1 MRTSIMCISITKF
14 PEIIIFLFL
23 VGIFSLD
30 FKREFRRC
38 CCCLQAKARQEEVAT
53 RILRQHSVHQ
63 NTTSSAICKPAK
75 NHRGKKDYEHIC
87 MKERDNV
94 SSGREESF
102 ISKNYLWRPRT
113 LIYEYTDIYKSLSW
127 VKSLYV
133 LLLLLNESVVVIY
146 NRSHLH
152 CNSFILEY
160 IIHYYIYGCEIY

>member
-1 MRTSIMCISITKF
+1 MISIYLYCTKKYQYLSILLLTNINIYLYFYSKILVFIYTFTMIRTIDTCIMCISITKC
-14 PEIIIFLFL
+14 PEIIVFLFL
-23 VGIFSLD
+23 SGIFSLD

-102 ISKNYLWRPRT
+102 ISKNYL
-113 LIYEYTDIYKSLSW
+113 
-127 VKSLYV
+127 
-133 LLLLLNESVVVIY
+133 
-146 NRSHLH
+146 
-152 CNSFILEY
+152 
-160 IIHYYIYGCEIY
+160 